1 MSAKEYRGQPIK
13 DLRGF
18 MTEEQVKKL
27 IKGALKFR
35 DKVFLRLLWV
45 TGARVSEITGDESW
59 YKERVYEPVKV
70 GDIDF
75 QEGVII
81 LNLLK
86 RKQYPPP
93 KHRVPLDMLTLQ
105 YLQDYILQEKL
116 QANQPLF
123 KFTRQ
128 RAFQIIR
135 EVGQSVGIEKVG
147 AKKLHNHHMRHSHCV
162 AYIRKN
168 NTLEGLRKLQQ
179 RIGHASI
186 STTAQYLQF
195 GLEEREETEDVFG
208 KW

>member
-1 MSAKEYRGQPIK
+1 MTEQFRGQPIK

-18 MTEEQVKKL
+18 MTEEQVKEL
-27 IKGALKFR
+27 IAGTMNFR

-45 TGARVSEITGDESW
+45 TGARVSEIVGDKSW
-59 YKERVYEPVKV
+59 YKNRVYAPALVS
-70 GDIDF
+70 DIDWE
-75 QEGVII
+75 EGVII

-86 RKQYPPP
+86 RKKYPPP
-93 KHRVPLDMLTLQ
+93 KHRVPLDKITLQ
-105 YLQDYILQEKL
+105 NLHDYIQQEKL
-116 QANQPLF
+116 LPNSAIF

-128 RAFQIIR
+128 RALQIIR
-135 EVGQSVGIEKVG
+135 EAGESVGIIRVG
-147 AKKLHNHHMRHSHCV
+147 SKKLHNHHLRHSHCV

-195 GLEEREETEDVFG
+195 GPEEREETEDVFG